1 MLNTFPKTYLNSE
14 PIPLVVRSM
23 VLPRNDAI
31 FMVLRPLKKLG
42 DDSSIVSTMAT
53 PLGTYEFNSYVSYI
67 LALIKAI
74 SILVCTP
81 IT

>member
-1 MLNTFPKTYLNSE
+1 MLNTFPRTYLNSE
-14 PIPLVVRSM
+14 PISLVVRSM
-23 VLPRNDAI
+23 VLPQNDAI
-31 FMVLRPLKKLG
+31 FMVPRPLQKLG
-42 DDSSIVSTMAT
+42 GDSSIVSTVAT